1 MCHKNCW
8 CYNAR
13 KEKSIYQR
21 KIFMPYC
28 HSICDVLMSCSNIKN
43 LVGSDSHA
51 ISTRGHRHIEF
62 SVSLFSKPLK
72 CKSS

>member
-1 MCHKNCW
+1 MGEGGGGQR
-8 CYNAR
+8 R
-13 KEKSIYQR
+13 KGYPVSEGTNMY
-21 KIFMPYC
+21 M
-28 HSICDVLMSCSNIKN
+28 CDVLMSCSNIKN

-72 CKSS
+72 CK